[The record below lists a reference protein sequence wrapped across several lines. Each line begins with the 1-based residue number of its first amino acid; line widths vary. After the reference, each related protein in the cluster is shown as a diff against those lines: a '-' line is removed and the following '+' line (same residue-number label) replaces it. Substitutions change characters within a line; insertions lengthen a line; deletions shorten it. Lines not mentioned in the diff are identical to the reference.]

1 MKVYHNPRCSKSRCA
16 LDWLQENNFDFE
28 VVDYMKNRLNES
40 ELKSILN
47 ALNMKPMDL
56 IRKNES
62 EFKEHIQGKKMN
74 DDEIIQ
80 VMVHFPKLIERP
92 IVVWDGHAVVARPL
106 GKLTE
111 MLNV

>member
-40 ELKSILN
+40 ELKSILI
-47 ALNMKPMDL
+47 ALKMQPLDL
-56 IRKNES
+56 IRMKES
-62 EFKEHIQGKKMN
+62 EFKEHIEGRNLKA
-74 DDEIIQ
+74 DEIIQ
-80 VMVHFPKLIERP
+80 IMVNFPKLIERP
-92 IVVWDGHAVVARPL
+92 IVIWDSHAVVARPL
-106 GKLTE
+106 EKLTE